1 MSVNMRS
8 ILIATDG
15 SENVKNAVNWGIRL
29 AKANNAKVKA
39 LYVVP
44 PAGVAVAM
52 RGEMWAKA
60 LEDHLMEQGK
70 RATGYVVDIGNKE
83 GVEVEPVIIG
93 EKTPADGIVDF
104 AAINNIDMIVMGTL
118 GITGLT
124 HILLGSVAENVVR
137 YAKRPVLVFH
147 NIKGYKFVVG
157 PS

>member
-137 YAKRPVLVFH
+137 HAKRPVLV
-147 NIKGYKFVVG
+147 I
-157 PS
+157 P

>member
-1 MSVNMRS
+1 MSVNIRS

-15 SENVKNAVNWGIRL
+15 SENVKNAVNWGVGL

-39 LYVVP
+39 LYVMP

-70 RATGYVVDIGNKE
+70 RATGYVFDMGNKD

-104 AAINNIDMIVMGTL
+104 AAENNIDLIVMGTL
-118 GITGLT
+118 GLTGLT

-137 YAKRPVLVFH
+137 HAKRPVLV
-147 NIKGYKFVVG
+147 I
-157 PS
+157 P

>member
-1 MSVNMRS
+1 MSVNIRS

-15 SENVKNAVNWGIRL
+15 SENVKNAVNWGIGL
-29 AKANNAKVKA
+29 AKANNSKVKA

-104 AAINNIDMIVMGTL
+104 AAENNIDLIVMGTL
-118 GITGLT
+118 GLTGLT

-137 YAKRPVLVFH
+137 HAKKPVLV
-147 NIKGYKFVVG
+147 I
-157 PS
+157 P

>member
-1 MSVNMRS
+1 MP
-8 ILIATDG
+8 LTG
-15 SENVKNAVNWGIRL
+15 GIRL

-104 AAINNIDMIVMGTL
+104 AASNNIDMIVMGTL

-137 YAKRPVLVFH
+137 HAKRPVLV
-147 NIKGYKFVVG
+147 I
-157 PS
+157 P

>member
-124 HILLGSVAENVVR
+124 HILIGSVAENVVR
-137 YAKRPVLVFH
+137 HAKRPVLV
-147 NIKGYKFVVG
+147 I
-157 PS
+157 P

>member
-1 MSVNMRS
+1 MSVNIRS

-15 SENVKNAVNWGIRL
+15 SENVKNAVNWGVGL

-39 LYVVP
+39 LYVMP

-83 GVEVEPVIIG
+83 GVEVEPIIIG
-93 EKTPADGIVDF
+93 EKIPADEIVDF
-104 AAINNIDMIVMGTL
+104 ATENNIDLIVMGTL
-118 GITGLT
+118 GLTGLT

-137 YAKRPVLVFH
+137 HAKRPVLV
-147 NIKGYKFVVG
+147 I
-157 PS
+157 P